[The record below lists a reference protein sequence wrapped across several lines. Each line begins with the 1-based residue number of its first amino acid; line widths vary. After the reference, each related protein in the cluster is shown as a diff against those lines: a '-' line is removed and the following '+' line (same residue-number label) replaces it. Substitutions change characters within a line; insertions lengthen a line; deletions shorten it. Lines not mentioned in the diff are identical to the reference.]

1 MTWDNSCAL
10 SLVKLLDVSRISSS
24 SLMFSNWKIEPC
36 YGYYVLESLC
46 YNSFLLEKHL
56 NYSQLN
62 PFSLLN
68 ELFSTAD
75 LSRPFCA
82 PSTFDTRFRLAFGAL
97 WIHLVSVFRR
107 AILNTNT
114 IKTPSRR
121 GTQAC
126 RVQQSRGNM
135 VQHQFR
141 HFMHLVRPE
150 KERERGRL
158 QRARCPP
165 SNAIHCPRARGTL
178 KQEQGQ
184 RLMGGGGERRRRIT

>member
-1 MTWDNSCAL
+1 M
-10 SLVKLLDVSRISSS
+10 
-24 SLMFSNWKIEPC
+24 
-36 YGYYVLESLC
+36 
-46 YNSFLLEKHL
+46 
-56 NYSQLN
+56 
-62 PFSLLN
+62 
-68 ELFSTAD
+68 
-75 LSRPFCA
+75 
-82 PSTFDTRFRLAFGAL
+82 
-97 WIHLVSVFRR
+97 SVFRL

-121 GTQAC
+121 EAQAC
-126 RVQQSRGNM
+126 RGQQSRGNM

-158 QRARCPP
+158 QRAQCPP

-184 RLMGGGGERRRRIT
+184 RLMGEVERGGGG